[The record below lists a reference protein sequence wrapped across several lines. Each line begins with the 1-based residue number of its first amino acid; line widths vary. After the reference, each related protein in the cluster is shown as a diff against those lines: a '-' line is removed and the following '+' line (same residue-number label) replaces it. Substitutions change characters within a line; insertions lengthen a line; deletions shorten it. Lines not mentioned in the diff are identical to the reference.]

1 MAMDPTQAGGDRP
14 RRRRYDASFKRAV
27 VEQTLMPGTSV
38 AGVAR
43 EHGINANQLFKWR
56 RQFLAEG
63 AMAGAVE
70 SGGRSSVSLV
80 PVTVVDE
87 PAGQHSAVAGAD
99 VPCIE
104 ITLPGGEVRI
114 RGAVD
119 GATLRVVLSSLR
131 G

>member
-1 MAMDPTQAGGDRP
+1 
-14 RRRRYDASFKRAV
+14 V

-43 EHGINANQLFKWR
+43 EHGINANQLFTWR
-56 RQFLAEG
+56 RQFLTVDTKAT
-63 AMAGAVE
+63 AAKVDVAP
-70 SGGRSSVSLV
+70 SAALV

-87 PAGQHSAVAGAD
+87 PAGQHSAVAGSD